1 MKLKFLVA
9 LVGIVVAI
17 AMLKQMY
24 VAHTKAQ
31 SPMAKATKW
40 MSGYSK

>member
-9 LVGIVVAI
+9 LVGVVVAI
-17 AMLKQMY
+17 VMLKHMY
-24 VAHTKAQ
+24 VSHMKAQ
-31 SPMAKATKW
+31 TPMARATKW